1 MTSDIF
7 NRVRLLAGNE
17 GFEALAAKR
26 VIVFGVG
33 GVGSWCA
40 ESLVRTGIGHI
51 TLVDADTVAASN
63 INRQLMATTTTVG
76 RPKAE
81 VLAERLTDINPEVE
95 IKVIVGRYT
104 AANAADFNLGDYD
117 YIVDA
122 IDSLADKASLIL
134 EATSLPR
141 PTRLFSSMGAAL
153 RLDPTRIEVA
163 EFWKV
168 KGDPLAAA
176 LRRRFRRSGVMPRR
190 KFMCVYSEELLKNRA
205 DINDA
210 SGAMTYGK
218 VAVNG
223 AVCHIT
229 AIFGLTL
236 AGLIVRDALGH

>member
-1 MTSDIF
+1 MTNDIF
-7 NRVRLLAGNE
+7 NRVRLLTGND
-17 GFEALAAKR
+17 GFESLAKKR

-40 ESLVRTGIGHI
+40 ESLVRTGISHI
-51 TLVDADTVAASN
+51 TLVDADIVAESN
-63 INRQLMATTTTVG
+63 INRQLMATSSTVG
-76 RPKAE
+76 QPKAE
-81 VLAERLTDINPEVE
+81 VLARRLSDINPRAE
-95 IKVIVGRYT
+95 ITVIVDRYT
-104 AANAADFNLGDYD
+104 AANSAEFNLASYD

-134 EATSLPR
+134 ESTALPR

-153 RLDPTRIEVA
+153 RIDPTRITVA

-176 LRRRFRRSGVMPRR
+176 LRRRFKRNGTMPRR
-190 KFMCVYSEELLKNRA
+190 KFMCVYSEELLKNRTE
-205 DINDA
+205 INDT
-210 SGAMTYGK
+210 SGAMTFNK

-236 AGLIVRDALGH
+236 AGLIVKDAIST